1 MDLAHEND
9 IVTIHYTIRY
19 TNGELY
25 DTTEGKE
32 PISFKLNSPDILHFI
47 PTLIKNMSIGEVKT
61 ITIKAKDAFGEK
73 LPTLIKSIKTEAIPN
88 HIKQEVGNKIEI
100 QQKDTL
106 PLQATI
112 IDVQDTYIT
121 IDANPAPIGK
131 DLVIKIEIIDI
142 ESENS

>member
-32 PISFKLNSPDILHFI
+32 PISFKLNSPDILPFI

-88 HIKQEVGNKIEI
+88 HVKQEVGNKIEI
-100 QQKDTL
+100 QQKDAL

>member
-32 PISFKLNSPDILHFI
+32 PISFKLNSPDILPFI
-47 PTLIKNMSIGEVKT
+47 PNLIKNMTIGEVKT

-73 LPTLIKSIKTEAIPN
+73 LPTLISNTKKSSCNSNWYARPAET
-88 HIKQEVGNKIEI
+88 
-100 QQKDTL
+100 DTFL
-106 PLQATI
+106 RCI
-112 IDVQDTYIT
+112 
-121 IDANPAPIGK
+121 
-131 DLVIKIEIIDI
+131 
-142 ESENS
+142 